1 MTSVSRRELLRL
13 IYVSAGAL
21 IVAKCAPNEISDGWS
36 PLSTANS
43 ASSTTPNAQTDPTSE
58 TNPASKEATVIVIGA
73 GVSGLAAARRLADE
87 GVNVI
92 VLEGRDRIGGRV
104 WTDHSIGT
112 PLDLGASWIH
122 GTFLN
127 PLTAL
132 ADRIGIKRV
141 ETNYDNQIVFGKDGS
156 QLSDAEYT
164 EMESLFSDLQSFAYE
179 WTEELDND
187 VPLARAIEEF
197 LERRNLNTE
206 QLENLQFSITNLID
220 LDYAAAPDDLSAW
233 YYDDQSEYLGPDVLF
248 PEGYGAIPDYL
259 AQGLDIRLD
268 TICNEINY
276 NSEGVQISTS
286 QGLYSA
292 NKVVVS
298 LPLGILKSGKVTFS
312 PVLPK
317 KKLNAMAGLGFG
329 VLNKVYLEFP
339 SVFWDEEADALG
351 YISEQRGRF
360 NGWINFVPVNRKPI
374 LLAFNGGEF
383 GFEIED
389 WGDAE
394 IIDGAMNVL
403 KTIYGNSI
411 PDPIHTIITR
421 WSKDQ
426 FALGSYSYIKPG
438 STGDISN
445 DLAEPV
451 GESLHFAGEAT
462 HREHP
467 STVHG
472 AYMSGLRAAEEIID
486 EL

>member
-21 IVAKCAPNEISDGWS
+21 IVAKCAPNEISDGGS

-141 ETNYDNQIVFGKDGS
+141 ETDYDNQIVFGKDGR
-156 QLSDAEYT
+156 QLSGAEYT
-164 EMESLFSDLQSFAYE
+164 EIESLLSDLQSFAYE

-197 LERRNLNTE
+197 LDRRKLNTE

-233 YYDDQSEYLGPDVLF
+233 YYDEQSEYLGPDVLF

-276 NSEGVQISTS
+276 NSEGVQIFTS

-317 KKLNAMAGLGFG
+317 KKLDAMAGLGFG

-351 YISEQRGRF
+351 YVSEQRGRF
-360 NGWINFVPVNRKPI
+360 NGWINFVPVNGKPI

-383 GFEIED
+383 GFVIED

-394 IIDGAMNVL
+394 IIAGAMNVL

-421 WSKDQ
+421 WSKDP

-472 AYMSGLRAAEEIID
+472 AYMSGLQAAEEIID